1 MATDDKKTILIVE
14 DDLFVSRAYA
24 IKFSKENVDAQL
36 VTDGEAAIEYFKKNK
51 TPDLVL
57 LDLMI
62 PKKSGF
68 DVLKEIKSNEQ
79 WKNAP
84 VIILSNLG
92 QESDI
97 KKGKEMGAAEYI
109 IKSDVDIEEIV
120 AKAKK
125 YL

>member
-1 MATDDKKTILIVE
+1 MDNKKTILIVE
-14 DDLFVSRAYA
+14 DDFFVSRAYA
-24 IKFSKENVDAQL
+24 IKFEKEDLNVQS
-36 VTDGEAAIEYFKKNK
+36 VTDGEAAIDYLKKNDA
-51 TPDLVL
+51 PNLVL

-68 DVLKEIKSNEQ
+68 EVLKEIKSNEK
-79 WKNAP
+79 WKNIP

-109 IKSDVDIEEIV
+109 IKADVNIEDVIE
-120 AKAKK
+120 KAKK

>member
-1 MATDDKKTILIVE
+1 MTS
-14 DDLFVSRAYA
+14 LFSRAYA
-24 IKFSKENVDAQL
+24 IKFEKENLNVQS
-36 VTDGEAAIEYFKKNK
+36 VTDGEAAIDYLKKNEA
-51 TPDLVL
+51 PNLVL

-68 DVLKEIKSNEQ
+68 EVLKEIKENEK
-79 WKNAP
+79 WKNIP

-109 IKSDVDIEEIV
+109 IKADVDIEEII
-120 AKAKK
+120 KKSKK
-125 YL
+125 YM

>member
-1 MATDDKKTILIVE
+1 MDNKKTILVVE
-14 DDLFVSRAYA
+14 DDFFVSRAYA
-24 IKFSKENVDAQL
+24 IKLEKENLNVQS
-36 VTDGEAAIEYFKKNK
+36 VTDGEAAIEYLKKNEA
-51 TPDLVL
+51 PNLVL

-68 DVLKEIKSNEQ
+68 EVLKEMKANEK
-79 WKNAP
+79 WKNIP

-97 KKGKEMGAAEYI
+97 KRGKDLGAAEYI
-109 IKSDVDIEEIV
+109 IKADVDIENIIE
-120 AKAKK
+120 KAKK

>member
-1 MATDDKKTILIVE
+1 MDNKKTILVVE
-14 DDLFVSRAYA
+14 DDFFVSRAYA
-24 IKFSKENVDAQL
+24 IKLEKENLNVQS
-36 VTDGEAAIEYFKKNK
+36 VTDGEAAIEYLKKNEA
-51 TPDLVL
+51 PSLVL

-68 DVLKEIKSNEQ
+68 EVLKEIKTSDK
-79 WKNAP
+79 WKNIP

-97 KKGKEMGAAEYI
+97 KKGKELGAAEYI
-109 IKSDVDIEEIV
+109 IKADVDIENIIE
-120 AKAKK
+120 KAKK

>member
-1 MATDDKKTILIVE
+1 MDDKKTILVVE
-14 DDLFVSRAYA
+14 DDFFVSRAYA
-24 IKFSKENVDAQL
+24 IKLEKENLNVQS
-36 VTDGEAAIEYFKKNK
+36 VTDGEAAIDYLKKNEV
-51 TPDLVL
+51 PNLVL

-68 DVLKEIKSNEQ
+68 EVLKEIKENEK
-79 WKNAP
+79 WKNIP

-109 IKSDVDIEEIV
+109 IKADVDIEEIIE
-120 AKAKK
+120 KAKK

>member
-1 MATDDKKTILIVE
+1 MDNKKTILIVE
-14 DDLFVSRAYA
+14 DDFFLSRAYA
-24 IKFSKENVDAQL
+24 IKLEKENLNVQS
-36 VTDGEAAIEYFKKNK
+36 VTDGEAAIEYLKKNEN
-51 TPDLVL
+51 PNLVL

-68 DVLKEIKSNEQ
+68 EVLKEIKTSDK
-79 WKNAP
+79 WKNIP

-97 KKGKEMGAAEYI
+97 KKGKELGAVEYI
-109 IKSDVDIEEIV
+109 IKADVDIENIIE
-120 AKAKK
+120 KAKK

>member
-1 MATDDKKTILIVE
+1 LE
-14 DDLFVSRAYA
+14 
-24 IKFSKENVDAQL
+24 KENLSIQSAA
-36 VTDGEAAIEYFKKNK
+36 DGEAAIEYLKKN
-51 TPDLVL
+51 PAPNLML

-68 DVLKEIKSNEQ
+68 DVLKEIKTNTQ
-79 WKNAP
+79 WKDIP

-97 KKGKEMGAAEYI
+97 KRGKELGAVEYI
-109 IKSDVDIEEIV
+109 IKADVNIEDVIE
-120 AKAKK
+120 KAKK

>member
-1 MATDDKKTILIVE
+1 MDNKKTILIVE
-14 DDLFVSRAYA
+14 DDFFVSRAYA
-24 IKFSKENVDAQL
+24 IKFEKENLNVQS
-36 VTDGEAAIEYFKKNK
+36 VTDGGAAIDYLKKNEA
-51 TPDLVL
+51 PNLVL

-68 DVLKEIKSNEQ
+68 EVLKEIKENKK
-79 WKNAP
+79 WKNIP

-109 IKSDVDIEEIV
+109 IKADVDIEEII
-120 AKAKK
+120 KKSKK
-125 YL
+125 YM

>member
-1 MATDDKKTILIVE
+1 MDNKKTILIVE
-14 DDLFVSRAYA
+14 DDFFVSRAYA
-24 IKFSKENVDAQL
+24 IKFEKENLNVQS
-36 VTDGEAAIEYFKKNK
+36 VTDGEAAIDYLKKNEA
-51 TPDLVL
+51 PNLVL

-68 DVLKEIKSNEQ
+68 EVLKEIKENEK
-79 WKNAP
+79 WKNIP

-109 IKSDVDIEEIV
+109 IKADVDIEEII
-120 AKAKK
+120 KKSKK
-125 YL
+125 YM

>member
-1 MATDDKKTILIVE
+1 MDNKKTILIVE
-14 DDLFVSRAYA
+14 DDFFVSRAYA
-24 IKFSKENVDAQL
+24 IKLEKENLNVQS
-36 VTDGEAAIEYFKKNK
+36 VTDGEAAIEYLKKNEN
-51 TPDLVL
+51 PNLML

-68 DVLKEIKSNEQ
+68 EVLKEIKANEK
-79 WKNAP
+79 WKNIP

-97 KKGKEMGAAEYI
+97 KTGKELGAAEYI
-109 IKSDVDIEEIV
+109 IKADVDIEKIIE
-120 AKAKK
+120 KTKK

>member
-1 MATDDKKTILIVE
+1 MDNKKTILIVE
-14 DDLFVSRAYA
+14 DDFFVSRAYA
-24 IKFSKENVDAQL
+24 IKLEKENLNVQS
-36 VTDGEAAIEYFKKNK
+36 VTDGEAAIEYLKKNEN
-51 TPDLVL
+51 PNLVL

-68 DVLKEIKSNEQ
+68 EVLKEIKTSDK
-79 WKNAP
+79 WKNIP

-97 KKGKEMGAAEYI
+97 KKGKELGAVEYI
-109 IKSDVDIEEIV
+109 IKADVDIENIIE
-120 AKAKK
+120 KAKK